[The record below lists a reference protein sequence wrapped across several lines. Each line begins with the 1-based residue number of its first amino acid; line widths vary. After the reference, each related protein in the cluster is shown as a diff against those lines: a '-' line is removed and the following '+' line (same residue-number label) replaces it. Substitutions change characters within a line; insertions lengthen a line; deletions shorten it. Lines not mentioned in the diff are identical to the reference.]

1 MHETRDGSV
10 GGCLYGNGTVTGSGN
25 FNPKAINNNGD
36 NIVANANNTATSQI
50 HVLLRTQADERSQ
63 YW

>member
-1 MHETRDGSV
+1 
-10 GGCLYGNGTVTGSGN
+10 LYGNGTVTGSGN